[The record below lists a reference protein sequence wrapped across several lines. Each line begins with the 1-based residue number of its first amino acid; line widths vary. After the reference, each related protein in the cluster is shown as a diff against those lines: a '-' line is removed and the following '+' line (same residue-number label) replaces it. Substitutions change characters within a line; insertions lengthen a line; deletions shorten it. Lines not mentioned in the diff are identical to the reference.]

1 MNGEGMGIEA
11 GSRDK
16 SNTPGLNGAR
26 DRSLYPRLSAGR
38 LERIK
43 WEREVTFRSLSYYFS
58 LRWNWAGYGATV
70 MHVLR
75 DFEVDPDPS
84 ESPRSYSPGSTVRY
98 GLVHSPRAKRA
109 HKLLYND
116 HVIHQA
122 NDLSYVLNYLF
133 WHINSETICRTADFF
148 LIHAGAVVTPAGE
161 GVLLPA
167 ASGSGKTTLTGA
179 LVRHGFGYLSDEAG
193 AIDPVTRRLF
203 PYPKALA
210 FKEKK
215 LRDRLA
221 ELAADLEGSRVDG
234 TWHVHADEIRPGVAA
249 RPCEVRYVISPR
261 YEADAA
267 TQITPMTAAE
277 VAFCLGDNAFT
288 LGYYRARGLHL
299 LADVARGAKGFRL
312 ISGDLDDAVQAVA
325 KLTRSG

>member
-1 MNGEGMGIEA
+1 MGVEA
-11 GSRDK
+11 RARDKVGATGLNGSRDRAAFPRF
-16 SNTPGLNGAR
+16 SAAR
-26 DRSLYPRLSAGR
+26 LDRIR
-38 LERIK
+38 
-43 WEREVTFRSLSYYFS
+43 WEPELAFRSLSYYFS
-58 LRWNWAGYGATV
+58 LRWNWASYGTTV
-70 MHVLR
+70 MYVLR
-75 DFEVDPDPS
+75 DFQVDPDPL
-84 ESPRSYSPGSTVRY
+84 EARRSHIPGSSIRY
-98 GLVHSPRAKRA
+98 SLIHSRRSKRA
-109 HKLLYND
+109 HRLLYND
-116 HVIHQA
+116 QVIYQS
-122 NDLSYVLNYLF
+122 NDPSHVLNYLF
-133 WHINSETICRTADFF
+133 WHINSETICRTADYF

-221 ELAADLEGSRVDG
+221 ELAADFDGSRIDG

-249 RPCEVRYVISPR
+249 GPCEVRYVISPR
-261 YEADAA
+261 YQTGAA
-267 TQITPMTAAE
+267 TRITPMTAAE

-288 LGYYRARGLHL
+288 LGYYRGRGLHL
-299 LADVARGAKGFRL
+299 LADIARGARGFRL
-312 ISGDLDDAVQAVA
+312 VSGDLDEAVRAVA

>member
-1 MNGEGMGIEA
+1 MGAETRA
-11 GSRDK
+11 RDK
-16 SNTPGLNGAR
+16 STATGLRNDR
-26 DRSLYPRLSAGR
+26 DRSAHPRLSAGQ
-38 LERIK
+38 LKRIQ
-43 WEREVTFRSLSYYFS
+43 WEPEVTFRSLSYYFS
-58 LRWNWAGYGATV
+58 LRWNWAAYGTTV

-75 DFEVDPDPS
+75 DFQVDPDPT
-84 ESPRSYSPGSTVRY
+84 EERKWHTPGSAVRY
-98 GLVHSPRAKRA
+98 ALVHSPRGKRA

-116 HVIHQA
+116 HVIYQGNEASH
-122 NDLSYVLNYLF
+122 VLNYLF
-133 WHINSETICRTADFF
+133 WHINSETICRTADYF
-148 LIHAGAVVTPAGE
+148 LIHAGAVVTPSGE

-179 LVRHGFGYLSDEAG
+179 LVRGGFGYLSDEAG
-193 AIDPVTRRLF
+193 AIDPVTRCLY

-221 ELAADLEGSRVDG
+221 ELAADVTGARVDG
-234 TWHVHADEIRPGVAA
+234 TWHVHADEIRPGGVAG
-249 RPCEVRYVISPR
+249 PCEVRYVIAPR
-261 YEADAA
+261 YEAGAA

-299 LADVARGAKGFRL
+299 LADIARGAKGFRL
-312 ISGDLDDAVQAVA
+312 VSGDLDDAVRTVA
-325 KLTRSG
+325 KLTHAG